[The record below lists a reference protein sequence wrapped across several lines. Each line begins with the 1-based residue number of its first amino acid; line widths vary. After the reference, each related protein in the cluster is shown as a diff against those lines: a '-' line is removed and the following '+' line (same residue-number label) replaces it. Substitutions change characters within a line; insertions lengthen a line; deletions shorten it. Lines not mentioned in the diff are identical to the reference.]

1 MVFDKLR
8 EILAQHLELDE
19 TLIMSDSLLLDDLG
33 ADSLD
38 VIDIVMSVEDEF
50 QVEVPDELIE
60 DMSSVSD
67 MVEFLE
73 SRENVE

>member
-8 EILAQHLELDE
+8 EILAQQLELDE
-19 TLIMSDSLLLDDLG
+19 ALIMSDSLLLDDLG

-73 SRENVE
+73 SREDIE

>member
-8 EILAQHLELDE
+8 EILAQQLELDE

-38 VIDIVMSVEDEF
+38 VIDIIMSVEDEF

-73 SRENVE
+73 SREDVE

>member
-8 EILAQHLELDE
+8 EILAKQLELDE

-38 VIDIVMSVEDEF
+38 VIDIVE
-50 QVEVPDELIE
+50 
-60 DMSSVSD
+60 
-67 MVEFLE
+67 
-73 SRENVE
+73 

>member
-8 EILAQHLELDE
+8 EILAQQLELDE

-73 SRENVE
+73 SREVVE

>member
-8 EILAQHLELDE
+8 EILAQQLELDE

>member
-8 EILAQHLELDE
+8 EILAQQLELDE

-73 SRENVE
+73 SREDVE

>member
-8 EILAQHLELDE
+8 EILAQQLELDE

-73 SRENVE
+73 SRDDVE